1 MSEKL
6 KVGILGGTGMV
17 GQRFALLLAEH
28 PWFDVTVLA
37 ASSRSAGLTYKEA
50 LGGRWR
56 MTEPTPEKYLDMT
69 VLDAEKDIEKIASLV
84 DFVFCA
90 VNLDKAAT
98 KALEEKYA
106 KAECP
111 VVSNNS
117 AHRFTPDVPMVV
129 PELNADHIEVVA
141 DQRKRLGT
149 KRGFIAVKSNCS
161 LQSYVPAI
169 YPLDKAGYKVEDVLA
184 VGDEVDVKLLEI
196 DAKTGKMRLS
206 RRALMEKPEGYVEPE
221 RRPRPSGDR
230 DRRDDRRGG
239 DRRDSR
245 GPRRD
250 GDRRDDRRGDRRDNR
265 GPRRDAPKPET
276 PEFDGNENNN
286 DPEMF

>member
-1 MSEKL
+1 MKKY
-6 KVGILGGTGMV
+6 KVGIIGATGMV

-50 LGGRWR
+50 LGGRWC

-117 AHRFTPDVPMVV
+117 AHRMTPDVPMVV
-129 PELNADHIEVVA
+129 PELNPEHIKII
-141 DQRKRLGT
+141 DSQRKRLGT

-161 LQSYVPAI
+161 LQAYVPA
-169 YPLDKAGYKVEDVLA
+169 
-184 VGDEVDVKLLEI
+184 
-196 DAKTGKMRLS
+196 LS
-206 RRALMEKPEGYVEPE
+206 RLIKNTA
-221 RRPRPSGDR
+221 
-230 DRRDDRRGG
+230 
-239 DRRDSR
+239 
-245 GPRRD
+245 
-250 GDRRDDRRGDRRDNR
+250 
-265 GPRRDAPKPET
+265 
-276 PEFDGNENNN
+276 
-286 DPEMF
+286 